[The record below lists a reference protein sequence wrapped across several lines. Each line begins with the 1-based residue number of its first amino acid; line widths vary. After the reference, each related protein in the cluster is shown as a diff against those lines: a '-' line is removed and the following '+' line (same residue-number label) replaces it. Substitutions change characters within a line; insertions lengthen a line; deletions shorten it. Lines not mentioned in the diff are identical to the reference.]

1 MAAGVIVLV
10 GRDAVVQLFLTLLG
24 AYLVYEGV
32 AAILRVI
39 HREPA
44 PKRGATG
51 ARPPPPRAGRGRG
64 RGDRDRDRGLH
75 RRRGHHDRRPAR
87 PGCNGHQEL
96 CDTTIDELVLPATH
110 NSMAVPLPGWFAAE
124 QDAPIADQLRDGVRG
139 LLIDTHYGDKLP
151 DGRVRTEIGSASKLR
166 QLQEGE
172 DGVSPQA
179 VDAALRIRDRLV
191 GSGPG
196 KRGMYLCH
204 TFCEIGATPLAPV
217 LDDLRDFLV
226 ANPDEFVTVINEDY
240 VKPADFTKAV
250 EDAGLGDLVYRGPV
264 SGEWPTLR
272 EAIDRGWRVLFLAE
286 NEAGA
291 QPWYHPAFK
300 SIVEDT
306 PYTFPSARQ
315 LTDPDGLAKT
325 CEPNRGPEGAPLF
338 LVNHWVSTDPTPR
351 PSDATKVNAREPLL
365 RRMRECERVRD
376 HLPNLVAVNFYRR
389 GDVFGVVDEL
399 NGVR

>member
-1 MAAGVIVLV
+1 MIAIAIAAFTGGGGI
-10 GRDAVVQLFLTLLG
+10 TT
-24 AYLVYEGV
+24 
-32 AAILRVI
+32 AA
-39 HREPA
+39 
-44 PKRGATG
+44 
-51 ARPPPPRAGRGRG
+51 
-64 RGDRDRDRGLH
+64 
-75 RRRGHHDRRPAR
+75 PAR
-87 PGCNGHQEL
+87 PGCNGHREL
-96 CDTTIDELVLPATH
+96 CDKPIDELVLPATH

-151 DGRVRTEIGSASKLR
+151 DGRVRTEIGSESKLR

-191 GSGPG
+191 GSG
-196 KRGMYLCH
+196 RGR
-204 TFCEIGATPLAPV
+204 ARDVPV
-217 LDDLRDFLV
+217 PHVLRDRRHAAGARARRPPRLPRGQSRRV
-226 ANPDEFVTVINEDY
+226 RVVINEDY

-306 PYTFPSARQ
+306 PYTFRSARQ
-315 LTDPDGLAKT
+315 LTDPKGLAKT